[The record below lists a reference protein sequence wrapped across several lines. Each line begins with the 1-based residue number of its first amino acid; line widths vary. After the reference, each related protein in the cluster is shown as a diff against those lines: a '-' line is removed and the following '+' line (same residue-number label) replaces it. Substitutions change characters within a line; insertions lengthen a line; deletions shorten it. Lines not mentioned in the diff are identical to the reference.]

1 MKYFLILSLILTT
14 NVRAQSD
21 ALTADFKR
29 LISQGKIGS
38 VSEQAYCFFKDNK
51 VQGYQPN
58 KLQRIASVT
67 KLFSTYLIAETENLH
82 RTYETKVFVGQNAIH
97 IEGGRDPY
105 FEEDKLLL
113 LFEALNDLGIK
124 QVKQVSFNRD
134 FLFYDLALGSYELIT
149 PEKSQARLSAYL
161 NPANSGLR
169 RSRWLSI
176 KKFASEEG
184 IQLPERVPS
193 IISSKV
199 IVIDKNPL
207 DGENPKVYIHQSKPL
222 HALLKTMNV
231 QSKNYVAENIYLA
244 GSSVRKLSSLF
255 KEKGINESTY
265 RIYNG
270 SGLPL
275 LGTKRMDN
283 LATCATVLEVTKF
296 LEQSLIKQNLQLSD
310 VIAVNGGKD
319 LGSFRDRF
327 TDYPETHESV
337 LSKTGTLKHTSSLA
351 GFLAIGENIPFA
363 ILNHTT
369 MAGPARK
376 FQDQFVA
383 RMFDFI
389 GPAVPLHYNKI
400 SIFPWDGSEF
410 LKEIN

>member
-1 MKYFLILSLILTT
+1 MKPFLIFTILFTV

-29 LISQGKIGS
+29 FISQSKIGS
-38 VSEQAYCFFKDNK
+38 VTEQAYCYLKDNK
-51 VQGYQPN
+51 IHGYQPN
-58 KLQRIASVT
+58 KMQRIASVT
-67 KLFSTYLIAETENLH
+67 KLFSTYLISETENLH
-82 RTYETKVFVGQNAIH
+82 RTYQTKVFIGADAIH

-113 LFEALNDLGIK
+113 LFEALNDLGITNLR
-124 QVKQVSFNRD
+124 QVSFNKD
-134 FLFYDLALGSYELIT
+134 FLFYDLALGSYEIIT
-149 PEKSQARLSAYL
+149 PEKTRARLSAYL
-161 NPANSGLR
+161 NPSNAGLR

-176 KKFASEEG
+176 KKFAAEEG
-184 IQLPERVPS
+184 VILQERIPA

-199 IVIDKNPL
+199 IISDKNPL
-207 DGENPKVYIHQSKPL
+207 DGENPKVYIHKSKPL

-244 GSSVRKLSSLF
+244 GSSFRKLSSLF
-255 KEKGINESTY
+255 KEKGISESTY

-270 SGLPL
+270 SGLPV

-283 LATCATVLEVTKF
+283 LATCATVLEVTKL
-296 LEQSLIKQNLQLSD
+296 LEQSLMKQKLKLSD

-351 GFLAIGENIPFA
+351 GFLATTENIPFA
-363 ILNHTT
+363 VLNHTSLAT
-369 MAGPARK
+369 PARR

-389 GPAVPLHYNKI
+389 GPAVPLQYNKI
-400 SIFPWDGSEF
+400 SIFPWDGSQF